1 MTKMNQKVN
10 IFMIKMKLISNK
22 ISPKIKMNFKI
33 TSISLAKKP
42 I

>member
-1 MTKMNQKVN
+1 MTKLNKKVN

-22 ISPKIKMNFKI
+22 ISPKIKMNLKI
-33 TSISLAKKP
+33 TWISLVKKH